1 MYETAKLNVCVLSP
15 NLLIVWIVNKH
26 YSRNNLR
33 DFLKSW
39 RNVKYRTSKNI
50 KLQQILHF
58 VQSLD
63 KEIGVFDIVIF
74 INPSDYLFIYL
85 SNLALASYFNTL
97 IRSKFNH
104 ATLYHTWISICW
116 KGTYI
121 SVTIRT
127 HLSLFRPLQ
136 GPAGCLY
143 WVLWGAQPLYGSG
156 HFLSRCRSNTL
167 KYTYQLSQKKY
178 HHSCCQFC

>member
-1 MYETAKLNVCVLSP
+1 MYETANLHVCVLSP
-15 NLLIVWIVNKH
+15 NLLILWIVNKN

-104 ATLYHTWISICW
+104 ATLYHTWISIW
-116 KGTYI
+116 L
-121 SVTIRT
+121 VRDV
-127 HLSLFRPLQ
+127 HLSYNKDSPVSVSTTAGTGRLF
-136 GPAGCLY
+136 
-143 WVLWGAQPLYGSG
+143 VLGSLRSSASLW
-156 HFLSRCRSNTL
+156 FWSRFISLSE
-167 KYTYQLSQKKY
+167 
-178 HHSCCQFC
+178 

>member
-104 ATLYHTWISICW
+104 ATLYHTWISIW
-116 KGTYI
+116 LVRDVHLRYNKDSPVSVSTTAGTGRLFVLG
-121 SVTIRT
+121 SLRSSAS
-127 HLSLFRPLQ
+127 LWFWSLFI
-136 GPAGCLY
+136 
-143 WVLWGAQPLYGSG
+143 S
-156 HFLSRCRSNTL
+156 LSE
-167 KYTYQLSQKKY
+167 
-178 HHSCCQFC
+178 